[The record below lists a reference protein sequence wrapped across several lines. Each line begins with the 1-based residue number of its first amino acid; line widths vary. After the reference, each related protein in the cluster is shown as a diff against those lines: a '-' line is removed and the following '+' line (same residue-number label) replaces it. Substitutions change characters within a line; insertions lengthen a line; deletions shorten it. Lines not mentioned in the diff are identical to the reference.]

1 VGDTAFQRKCLG
13 KMDGVT
19 REGRTVLLVSHDLT
33 SIQVLCQR
41 ALRLGRGEVA
51 GLGPVE
57 SEIRAYLAE
66 SRSIAGVELDHPVPI
81 NESVNLVRFGCAP
94 SPVPSGD
101 AADCQVALEASRDT
115 RIDELTVLI
124 QDGLNRR
131 IAVIDYRTADGS
143 HRVGP
148 GHPLALM
155 ARLTSV
161 PLVEGEYRLGLSI
174 RTDEG
179 QTVKHDLATME
190 VVSRQNQEI
199 VPHSASMRGVASF
212 DYRIDKA

>member
-1 VGDTAFQRKCLG
+1 MFLNGAILGMRRADIVRKFDEIVAFAEVEKFIDTPVKHYSSGMGVRLAFAVAAHLEPEILLVDEVLAVGDTAFQQKCLG

-81 NESVNLVRFGCAP
+81 DESVNLVRFGCAP
-94 SPVPSGD
+94 SPVPSG
-101 AADCQVALEASRDT
+101 Q
-115 RIDELTVLI
+115 
-124 QDGLNRR
+124 
-131 IAVIDYRTADGS
+131 
-143 HRVGP
+143 P
-148 GHPLALM
+148 
-155 ARLTSV
+155 
-161 PLVEGEYRLGLSI
+161 
-174 RTDEG
+174 
-179 QTVKHDLATME
+179 
-190 VVSRQNQEI
+190 VVSRARGK
-199 VPHSASMRGVASF
+199 PGLASTKPPSSSRTG
-212 DYRIDKA
+212 